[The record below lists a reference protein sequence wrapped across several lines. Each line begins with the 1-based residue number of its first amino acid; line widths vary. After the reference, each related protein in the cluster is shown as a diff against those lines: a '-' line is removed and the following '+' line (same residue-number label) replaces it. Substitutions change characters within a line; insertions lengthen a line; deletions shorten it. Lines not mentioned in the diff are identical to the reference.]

1 MHWPTITVDVDEDL
15 KDAVVSEFAS
25 DGIVG
30 VWETPGSGD
39 AVTLILYFEEGRVP
53 LLVDARI
60 GRICEKNGTAAP
72 HIDRGFQEQ
81 QDWTREWR
89 RRYKSFPVGYGF
101 QIVPSWEAPP
111 SQDGRIVIRID
122 PRQAFGTGAHE
133 TTEMLLEALEE
144 FPPGAHLLDLGTG
157 SGILAIAAQKL
168 GWRVVV
174 GADIDPYAVGVAS
187 GNVRTNE
194 ADVALYCGTV
204 AALGASS
211 ADLILANLSLDVID
225 PILGELAT
233 CLAPGGRIVL
243 SGVLDSQVDRLRE
256 RLREEGMP
264 ILRELGRGEWVAMIV
279 GDGD

>member
-1 MHWPTITVDVDEDL
+1 
-15 KDAVVSEFAS
+15 
-25 DGIVG
+25 
-30 VWETPGSGD
+30 
-39 AVTLILYFEEGRVP
+39 
-53 LLVDARI
+53 
-60 GRICEKNGTAAP
+60 
-72 HIDRGFQEQ
+72 
-81 QDWTREWR
+81 
-89 RRYKSFPVGYGF
+89 
-101 QIVPSWEAPP
+101 
-111 SQDGRIVIRID
+111 
-122 PRQAFGTGAHE
+122 
-133 TTEMLLEALEE
+133 MLLEALEE

-243 SGVLDSQVDRLRE
+243 SGVLDSQVDRLRD